1 MSGKPSAGYLAGPE
15 VSPANKASLKPFE
28 MSTSA
33 DEGANPAPDS
43 LRPHPQVQN
52 DDGDSS
58 NAAKGDVADPLNV
71 ESLVRRV
78 LHTVMADP
86 KQSQSLI
93 NGKLA
98 LNEKEAAALLS
109 LNPWQLRDLR
119 VAGRISHHRI
129 VGDRVRYTHDDL
141 RAYLERGRQPGSG

>member
-1 MSGKPSAGYLAGPE
+1 MSGHRLAGYSGGPE
-15 VSPANKASLKPFE
+15 VSPANKASMNPGQ
-28 MSTSA
+28 MSASA
-33 DEGANPAPDS
+33 DERTNPAPDAP
-43 LRPHPQVQN
+43 RPHPQVRN
-52 DDGDSS
+52 DDGDGSDP
-58 NAAKGDVADPLNV
+58 ARDDLADPLNV

-86 KQSQSLI
+86 KQSQPLI

-119 VAGRISHHRI
+119 VAGKISHHRI

-141 RAYLERGRQPGSG
+141 RAYLERGRQPRSG